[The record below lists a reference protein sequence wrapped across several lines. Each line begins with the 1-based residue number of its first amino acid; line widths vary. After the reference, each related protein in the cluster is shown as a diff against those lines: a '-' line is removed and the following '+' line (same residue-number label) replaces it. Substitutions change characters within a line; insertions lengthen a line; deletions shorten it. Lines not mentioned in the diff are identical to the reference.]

1 VWKESGSWSTRT
13 ICQFEGVLGDAS
25 ATAAVGKEVTVSVR
39 PECWTLTGTR
49 TPRNSVRGK
58 IGESVY
64 LGEVAQH
71 DFVAGANQLKIYELN
86 PAEQWKERPR
96 RTARRW

>member
-1 VWKESGSWSTRT
+1 V
-13 ICQFEGVLGDAS
+13 
-25 ATAAVGKEVTVSVR
+25 VGKEVTVSVR
-39 PECWTLTGTR
+39 PECWTLTGTP

-58 IGESVY
+58 VGESVY

-86 PAEQWKERPR
+86 PAEQGKNGRGELHAAVNPQDVVILLS
-96 RTARRW
+96 